1 MGNPTSTPDSA
12 RTASPRGRLSWHALL
27 LVIPVL
33 LLFLVETALFKGLEL
48 VAVTGGFSLGEFL
61 RCWAAD
67 VAFAAAMAGVFAS
80 SLSLL
85 RRVWAVL
92 VGALFHLTMLVTLF
106 ITGVSH
112 GFFRATGATFSYS
125 SLDFWL
131 RNLGSTSRLVNSEL
145 SFARILLVFVPL
157 LLWLALI
164 VVPLL
169 PRVRRRLDRMTP
181 LTPMRS
187 AAALGALA
195 VLFLVGFLIPPPQG
209 SAMAISQCVVVDMAK
224 DFVEERVLPE
234 ERLEI
239 AASERLDSG
248 IEVAAAT
255 QRPRLNIV
263 FVLFESLTFKASD
276 IYNPGLGTTPFLAEL
291 AQKGWVI
298 EHQNAVVPHTTKAIV
313 SAICGIYPYLDT
325 EPYETTPDI
334 LPRRC
339 MAHIL
344 RSQGYRTGFFSPVA
358 NFEHRSQLIANMG
371 FETIRLLD
379 DMPWEGFEETN
390 YFGREERMM
399 LKPSMDW
406 VASVKDQPFFL
417 TYLTLTSHHNY
428 VPPQS
433 YPYVDYPT
441 EDKDQ
446 CNYYN
451 CVRYTDEFLRDVYN
465 ELERMGKLED
475 TVFVIV
481 GDHGEAFSEH
491 GRRQHDLILWQEGL
505 HAAGIIYNPKHLGG
519 PGRITGQ
526 RSHLDLVPTIVE
538 LAGLELKKG
547 ELLGQSLLQ
556 PPPEGRQLFSSCWFK
571 RRCLALREGPIK
583 YIYHYGLRPMEVY
596 DVTDDP
602 FDLNNLAFTGPYQ
615 ADLLKQKE
623 EAMLRWHRVVNQQYE
638 DWGQKL
644 TEGVVSETE
653 PEVANRVEADFGGKI
668 RLVGCDVTPKTIRA
682 GEDIQVRYVFQ
693 SLGELPASTAFFVH
707 FNLAGEKFFNAD
719 HVPGRGAWPMEKWEP
734 GKYYVDEHVIHVP
747 GTWKGGE
754 ARLLIGF
761 WDKQSKK
768 RLPATT
774 EAPVDDHRVEVAR
787 VKVKRGLVQ
796 TGLTLEERRA
806 KASRWLSFERP
817 AMDSALSAT
826 FGGKLELLGI
836 NRTRMDV
843 KLAGTVEMT
852 YLFQAVDKL
861 PAGWRLTVKLL
872 QEGGAEVDGDHVPIG
887 GLYPLGDWREGE
899 FVVDR
904 HTIHIDMHRTKPGT
918 YGVWLGIADGR
929 KPVQVQAE
937 GLEVD
942 SLQRVRLGTVT
953 IANTE

>member
-1 MGNPTSTPDSA
+1 MV
-12 RTASPRGRLSWHALL
+12 L
-27 LVIPVL
+27 PVL
-33 LLFLVETALFKGLEL
+33 VLFLVETALFKGMEL
-48 VAVTGGFSLGEFL
+48 VAVTGGFSILEFV

-67 VAFAAAMAGVFAS
+67 LAFAAALAVLFGVG
-80 SLSLL
+80 LSLL
-85 RRVWAVL
+85 RGGWAIAA
-92 VGALFHLTMLVTLF
+92 GALFHLVMLFTLF

-112 GFFRATGATFSYS
+112 GFFRATGATFSFS
-125 SLDFWL
+125 SMDFWL
-131 RNLGSTSRLVNSEL
+131 RNLGATSRLVNSEL
-145 SFARILLVFVPL
+145 SAARILLVVLPL
-157 LLWLALI
+157 LLWLACI

-169 PRVRRRLDRMTP
+169 PAVRRRLDGLARFP
-181 LTPMRS
+181 LKRS
-187 AAALGALA
+187 LAVAAALA
-195 VLFLVGFLIPPPQG
+195 VLFLAGWLIPPPEG
-209 SAMAISQCVVVDMAK
+209 PAMAVSQCVVVDIAT
-224 DFVEERVLPE
+224 DFVEERLLPE

-239 AASERLDSG
+239 AASERLDSS

-255 QRPRLNIV
+255 TRPKLNIV
-263 FVLFESLTFKASD
+263 FVLFESLASKASD
-276 IYNPGLGTTPFLAEL
+276 IYNPGLGTTPFLAQL
-291 AQKGWVI
+291 AQDGWVV

-325 EPYETTPDI
+325 EPFETTPDI

-371 FETIRLLD
+371 FETIRLLE

-417 TYLTLTSHHNY
+417 AYLTLTSHHNY

-433 YPYVDYPT
+433 YPYKDYST
-441 EDKDQ
+441 QDKDE
-446 CNYYN
+446 CNYNN
-451 CVRYTDEFLRDVYN
+451 CVRYTDEFLKDVHD
-465 ELERMGKLED
+465 ELQRMGKLED

-481 GDHGEAFSEH
+481 GDHGEAFGEH
-491 GRRQHDLILWQEGL
+491 GRRQHDLIMWQEGL
-505 HAAGIIYNPKHLGG
+505 HVAAVIYNPKHLGG

-526 RSHLDLVPTIVE
+526 RSHLDLVPTVIE

-547 ELLGQSLLQ
+547 EFLGQSLLQ
-556 PPPEGRQLFSSCWFK
+556 PVPEERQLFASCWFK

-596 DVTDDP
+596 DVTNDP
-602 FDLNNLAFTGPYQ
+602 FDLENLAFSGPYQ
-615 ADLLKQKE
+615 SALLKEKE

-638 DWGQKL
+638 DWGQAL
-644 TEGVVSETE
+644 TEGVVSEAE
-653 PEVANRVEADFGGKI
+653 PEVANRLEADFGGKI
-668 RLVGCDVTPKTIRA
+668 RLVGYDVTPRTIRA

-693 SLGELPASTAFFVH
+693 ALAEMPASTAFFVH
-707 FNLAGEKFFNAD
+707 FSMPGEKFFNAD
-719 HVPGRGAWPMEKWEP
+719 HVPGRGAWPLEKWEP

-747 GTWKGGE
+747 GTWRGGD

-761 WDKQSKK
+761 WDKQSRK
-768 RLPATT
+768 RLPAKS
-774 EAPVDDHRVEVAR
+774 ESPVEDHRVEVAR
-787 VKVKRGLVQ
+787 VKVKAGIAQ

-806 KASRWLSFERP
+806 KASRFLGFDKP
-817 AMDSALSAT
+817 AMENPLQVA

-852 YLFQAVDKL
+852 YLFRAATEI
-861 PAGWRLTVKLL
+861 PNGWKVTVKLL

-887 GLYPLGDWREGE
+887 GLYPPGDWQEGE
-899 FVVDR
+899 YVVDR
-904 HTIHIDMHRTKPGT
+904 HTIHIDMHRTKPGK
-918 YGVWLGIADGR
+918 YGVWLGVLDGR
-929 KPVQVQAE
+929 KPVPVEAG